1 MKLPYRLLLGLMFA
15 LPLTL
20 VSFALAQASPTRQES
35 DPAPDCQE
43 CHASYQTAW
52 ETGAHSKAL
61 VDPVFKAAWDA
72 VDNPQQCLACHT
84 TGFDP
89 ATGTSEASGI
99 TCAACHDPVPANH
112 PLSPASMSHAAD
124 ACGRCH
130 TDTLFQW
137 ESSQHGKSD
146 LTCVNCHDPH
156 ATKLM
161 TEDTSTLC
169 ASCHGT
175 RVAAYGHSAHAAQDL
190 TCTDCHIG
198 ESEGELG
205 MGRARH
211 THTFAVDLDTCTQC
225 HENEI
230 HNPTV
235 AMLIDAGTPEPLV
248 SMSSGQPTTV
258 SHTPDP
264 ASPLG
269 VAAFTGLI
277 GLAFGIVLAPMLEKG
292 FRRMTKH
299 NRHGESEVRP

>member
-1 MKLPYRLLLGLMFA
+1 MNRHHRLLIGLLFA

-20 VSFALAQASPTRQES
+20 VSYALAQASPAPQ
-35 DPAPDCQE
+35 DGAPPPDCQE
-43 CHASYQTAW
+43 CHASYQMAW
-52 ETGAHSKAL
+52 ENGAHSQAL

-72 VDNPQQCLACHT
+72 VNNPQECLACHT

-89 ATGTSEASGI
+89 ATGTSEASGV

-112 PLSPASMSHAAD
+112 PLSPASMSHAAKQ
-124 ACGRCH
+124 CGECH

-137 ESSQHGKSD
+137 QSSQHGESD
-146 LTCVNCHDPH
+146 LTCINCHDPH
-156 ATKLM
+156 GTDLKTA
-161 TEDTSTLC
+161 DTSELC

-175 RVAAYGHSAHAAQDL
+175 RVAAFGHSAHAAKGL

-198 ESEGELG
+198 EAEGELG

-211 THTFAVDLDTCTQC
+211 THTFAVDLDTCNEC
-225 HENEI
+225 HESEI
-230 HNPTV
+230 HNPQV
-235 AMLIDAGTPEPLV
+235 AMLIDGGTPVPPE

-258 SHTPDP
+258 SPAPEP

-292 FRRMTKH
+292 FRRAAR
-299 NRHGESEVRP
+299 NPRSREVNP